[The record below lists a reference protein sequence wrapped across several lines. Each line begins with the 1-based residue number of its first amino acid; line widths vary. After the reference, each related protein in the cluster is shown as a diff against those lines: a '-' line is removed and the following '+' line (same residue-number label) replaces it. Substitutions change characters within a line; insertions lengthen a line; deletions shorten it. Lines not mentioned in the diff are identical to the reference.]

1 MSRISV
7 VKGNNRKENIAKA
20 IKLIEKDINKSIKN
34 KKSKQLFIKINAI
47 DSNFSIACTHI
58 DALDAV
64 LGVFYD
70 KFDKVIIGDNSFV
83 FTKNKGGP
91 YRKILNKYSNVKLS
105 DLTEFDSKDIGFMI
119 DKGRMA
125 WGKVSLLP
133 KQAFT
138 ISLALPKTHDAFVY
152 TGCLKNMFGCVIN
165 GRGHLHAQSLLKRL
179 FLNKY
184 VKLNK
189 IKWKNLIK
197 VIEETKPDL
206 CILDGYEGMEGD
218 GPLFGN
224 KIDLRIAMCSLDG
237 IALDRLASKICGF
250 ENVPYLNM
258 ISYES
263 ENTKIIKKGFNS
275 IKDISRKFKPHYLYK
290 YQIRTSINLLIPP
303 LDIKLVISIV
313 KRSYRLKDKIIEK
326 IRA

>member
-1 MSRISV
+1 M
-7 VKGNNRKENIAKA
+7 
-20 IKLIEKDINKSIKN
+20 
-34 KKSKQLFIKINAI
+34 
-47 DSNFSIACTHI
+47 
-58 DALDAV
+58 
-64 LGVFYD
+64 
-70 KFDKVIIGDNSFV
+70 
-83 FTKNKGGP
+83 
-91 YRKILNKYSNVKLS
+91 
-105 DLTEFDSKDIGFMI
+105 
-119 DKGRMA
+119 
-125 WGKVSLLP
+125 
-133 KQAFT
+133 
-138 ISLALPKTHDAFVY
+138 Y